1 MSSAY
6 VFQSRGDVPN
16 MTLPRD
22 VTSLIDRFAKPSP
35 PKTQAQELEDMQAK
49 LARERTEK
57 ERELGLSGG
66 NVNNRKGKKTNKRK
80 TKGKR
85 GRKTLRKRTNKRKTK
100 GKRGGSRRRR

>member
-1 MSSAY
+1 MPNAY
-6 VFQSRGDVPN
+6 VFQGQ
-16 MTLPRD
+16 RD
-22 VTSLIDRFAKPSP
+22 SHIPGEITKVIDQFAKTPPS
-35 PKTQAQELEDMQAK
+35 KTLEEMQAELAQERM
-49 LARERTEK
+49 ARLRK
-57 ERELGLSGG
+57 LGLSG

>member
-1 MSSAY
+1 MSKAS
-6 VFQSRGDVPN
+6 VVDTLTSRINKYNARRVAEFVG
-16 MTLPRD
+16 
-22 VTSLIDRFAKPSP
+22 SP
-35 PKTQAQELEDMQAK
+35 PKPKTLEEMQAE
-49 LARERTEK
+49 LAEK
-57 ERELGLSGG
+57 RMARLMELGLSG